1 MAKKEDLQSE
11 IAKLEKI
18 VEELGTKEL
27 DVEKGLAKFKEG
39 VEIIKKARTQLAKA
53 ENEFTKLRAEL
64 ADGEEEATEASDESG
79 F

>member
-1 MAKKEDLQSE
+1 MPKKEDLQSE

-18 VEELGTKEL
+18 VEQLSTKEL
-27 DVEKGLAKFKEG
+27 DVEHGLEKFKEG
-39 VEIIKKARTQLAKA
+39 VAIIKKARTQLAQA

-64 ADGEEEATEASDESG
+64 ADGESRSTDESG